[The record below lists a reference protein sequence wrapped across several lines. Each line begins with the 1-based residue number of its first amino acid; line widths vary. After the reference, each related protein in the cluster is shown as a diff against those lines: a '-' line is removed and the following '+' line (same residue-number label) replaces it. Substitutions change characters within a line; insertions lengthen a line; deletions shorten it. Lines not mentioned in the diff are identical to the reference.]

1 MAPLGKF
8 LNILR
13 QIWENRNEIEINNFL
28 EQIKD

>member
-8 LNILR
+8 FNILR